1 MRLFLLCLLALI
13 AFAANSVLNRAA
25 LALDE
30 IGPAAFLS
38 IRLVSGA
45 TILAMLVAVR
55 QRGWRPEFR
64 LRGAAA
70 LLIYVVGFS
79 FAYVSLDTGTGA
91 LILFGGVQITMFVG
105 ALIAGERPTATRW
118 ASTGIGL
125 AGLAIL
131 FLPGATAPSLTGAA
145 LMAVAAL
152 GWGIY
157 SLDGK
162 GAHDPLSR
170 TAANFVW
177 AAPAGV
183 LIWVLAPVESAASG
197 TGIALAVTSGAITS
211 GIGYAIWYA
220 VLPRIDATLA
230 AVAQLTVPIIA
241 LLGGIL
247 FLAEP
252 FTLRFAIAAM
262 FVFAGVLLALR
273 PTR

>member
-55 QRGWRPEFR
+55 QRGWRPKFR

-105 ALIAGERPTATRW
+105 ALMAGERPTATRW

>member
-145 LMAVAAL
+145 LMAAAAL